1 MQKIILPP
9 FVYEKV
15 EITLKIRTIL
25 MRGKSRILSLLKK
38 HTKVPL

>member
-15 EITLKIRTIL
+15 EITLKIGTIL
-25 MRGKSRILSLLKK
+25 MRNKFFIPKLPKQ
-38 HTKVPL
+38 